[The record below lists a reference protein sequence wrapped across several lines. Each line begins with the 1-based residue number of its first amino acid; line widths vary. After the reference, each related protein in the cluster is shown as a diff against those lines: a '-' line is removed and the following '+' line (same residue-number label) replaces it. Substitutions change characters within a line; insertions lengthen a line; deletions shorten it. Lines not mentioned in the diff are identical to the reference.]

1 MPRGGALCDTLRHT
15 ALRTEP
21 RRIAST
27 TLHIRP
33 GEQEKGFIANYAKV
47 KGQSVSDFAR
57 RAMLEHIEDELD
69 VKIAEI
75 AWEEFL
81 ADPVTYSAE
90 EIAKEFL

>member
-1 MPRGGALCDTLRHT
+1 M
-15 ALRTEP
+15 
-21 RRIAST
+21 AST
-27 TLHIRP
+27 TLHVRLD
-33 GEQEKGFIANYAKV
+33 EREKNFIADYAKV